1 VSVPQN
7 AALSGSTAWRHIEPN
22 KLSNAKTDMP
32 TEKHQV
38 ESEWRFRNGAVTAN
52 AKLKIAAAK
61 AKIVLRSTT
70 CSYATKYIPLQTR
83 GMRLQPTKEVEMPS
97 I

>member
-7 AALSGSTAWRHIEPN
+7 AALSGFTASRHIAPN
-22 KLSNAKTDMP
+22 KLSSAKTNMP

-38 ESEWRFRNGAVTAN
+38 ASERRFFHGAAAAK

-61 AKIVLRSTT
+61 AKIV
-70 CSYATKYIPLQTR
+70 
-83 GMRLQPTKEVEMPS
+83 
-97 I
+97 